1 METKS
6 QWFTVLNYLSL
17 PERCSSVVSACRGQ
31 GMATDH
37 SDPADMRRTDSTDL
51 LLLVDVVAVN
61 SCTLW
66 GWDNAKPWEI
76 SPQS

>member
-1 METKS
+1 
-6 QWFTVLNYLSL
+6 
-17 PERCSSVVSACRGQ
+17 
-31 GMATDH
+31 MATDH

-51 LLLVDVVAVN
+51 LLLVDVAAVN